1 MWQYAAILTGG
12 TFEEARMPQNVEAC
26 DWLAGAL
33 HGLEPP
39 FLDANYATMRA
50 VCSRPKGLL
59 AQLCVMHL
67 HRSLNFLIYFC
78 VVPCQAYSAADSSLW
93 FVYRLKTSVLS
104 LRSLRLHLCAGHLTF

>member
-59 AQLCVMHL
+59 A
-67 HRSLNFLIYFC
+67 
-78 VVPCQAYSAADSSLW
+78 
-93 FVYRLKTSVLS
+93 
-104 LRSLRLHLCAGHLTF
+104 